1 MRVEGMSRM
10 AGILFRLLAGISA
23 VTLEAGMDMENG
35 HALLRQVASDDRR
48 AEESVLST
56 GSLEELKAKQSRWR
70 ELWLDMLGGLPE
82 KTPLEPQVT
91 GRIPCDGFTVEKI
104 LFQSMPG
111 VYVTGYLYLP
121 EDPEFRAP
129 YPALLLVCGHS
140 DDGKLRDRY
149 CHMAVMAVKE
159 GFAVF
164 TPDPYSQGERI
175 QRSADYSLSQCAEE
189 HASLGAR
196 SWLVGWNFA
205 RFRIWDAVRSV
216 DYMETR
222 PELDLSKLAVAGC
235 SGGGT
240 MSTYMQAFDD
250 RIRVAC
256 PSCYVSSL
264 REVIGERG
272 VHDAEQFFF
281 GQLPRGFNHAVL
293 LAMGQPRTAVMLDT
307 RHEDYFPIAGARSTA
322 ALMEQFQKKLG
333 IDTPFAIF
341 SSDGPHGLPLCGRTA
356 ILSWLKYAVKG
367 EESRYCRKGADG
379 KPELDV
385 EALRQIPDVTPPIPF
400 PEEGRTVTASGQV
413 RDLPGFKSLYTLIA
427 EEALRLRKT
436 RRIDRAALPEIVRR
450 RAGIHTLA
458 DLPSEPEPFMHDFK
472 WWYLSGAEG
481 VSVELH
487 AAILAVEG
495 RSLVG
500 ERAESFLRKAL
511 AEREANG
518 GKPVPLKA
526 EGVWCIPAA
535 HAFAAEP
542 ELFSEVEFTDPPKSW
557 TEMLCDP
564 DPGKDSFAVTVW
576 GALKEYDWI
585 DLVPKDRLTI
595 HRTESK

>member
-1 MRVEGMSRM
+1 
-10 AGILFRLLAGISA
+10 
-23 VTLEAGMDMENG
+23 MDMESG
-35 HALLRQVASDDRR
+35 HELLRQVASADKR
-48 AEESVLST
+48 AESAVLAIRT
-56 GSLEELKAKQSRWR
+56 PEELKKQQKQWR
-70 ELWLDMLGGLPE
+70 ELWLDMLGGMPE
-82 KTPLEPQVT
+82 KTPLQPQVT
-91 GRIPCDGFTVEKI
+91 GRIQGDGFTVDKV

-121 EDPEFRAP
+121 EDPRFRAP

-140 DDGKLRDRY
+140 DTGKLRDRY
-149 CHMAVMAVKE
+149 CHMAVMAVKA

-175 QRSADYSLSQCAEE
+175 QRAADYPLSECAEE

-205 RFRIWDAVRSV
+205 RFRIWDAVRSI

-222 PELDLSKLAVAGC
+222 PELDLSKLAIAGC

-250 RIRVAC
+250 RIKVAC

-272 VHDAEQFFF
+272 VHDAEQFFY

-293 LAMGQPRTAVMLDT
+293 LAMGQPRVSVMLDT
-307 RHEDYFPIAGARSTA
+307 RHSDYFPIAGARSTA
-322 ALMEQFQKKLG
+322 ALMERFQKNLK

-356 ILSWLKYAVKG
+356 ILSWLEYTVKC
-367 EESRYCRKGADG
+367 EESRYCTVSGSR
-379 KPELDV
+379 PMLDT
-385 EALRQIPDVTPPIPF
+385 EALRQIPDSTPPVPF

-413 RDLPGFKSLYTLIA
+413 RDLPGFRSLYTVIA
-427 EEALRLRKT
+427 EEALRLRDT

-450 RAGIHTLA
+450 RANIRTLA
-458 DLPSEPEPFMHDFK
+458 DLPPEPEPFIHDFK

-481 VSVELH
+481 CSTELH
-487 AAILAVEG
+487 AAILAVMG

-500 ERAESFLRKAL
+500 ERAESILRKAL
-511 AEREANG
+511 AERRSNG

-542 ELFSEVEFTDPPKSW
+542 GLFSEVEFTDPPKSW

-576 GALKEYDWI
+576 GALKEYDWT
-585 DLVPKDRLTI
+585 DLVPEDRLTVI
-595 HRTESK
+595 RRTSPEADTKEEGGKGISVLPPGSPVLKS

>member
-1 MRVEGMSRM
+1 
-10 AGILFRLLAGISA
+10 
-23 VTLEAGMDMENG
+23 MDMENG
-35 HALLRQVASDDRR
+35 HELLRQAASADKR
-48 AEESVLST
+48 AESAVLAIRSP
-56 GSLEELKAKQSRWR
+56 EELKEKQKEWR
-70 ELWLDMLGGLPE
+70 ADWLDMLGGLPE

-121 EDPEFRAP
+121 DDPEFRVP

-175 QRSADYSLSQCAEE
+175 QRGADCPFPGCAEE

-196 SWLVGWNFA
+196 SWLAGWNFA
-205 RFRIWDAVRSV
+205 RFRIWDAVRSI

-222 PELDLSKLAVAGC
+222 PDLDLSKLAVAGC

-307 RHEDYFPIAGARSTA
+307 RHGDYFPIAGARSTA

-356 ILSWLKYAVKG
+356 ILAWLKYAVKG

-413 RDLPGFKSLYTLIA
+413 RDLPGFKSLYTVIA

-436 RRIDRAALPEIVRR
+436 RRIDRTALPEIVRR

-481 VSVELH
+481 VSEELH

-500 ERAESFLRKAL
+500 ERAETFLRKAL
-511 AEREANG
+511 EERKANG
-518 GKPVPLKA
+518 GKPVVLKA
-526 EGVWCIPAA
+526 EGVWCIAAA
-535 HAFAAEP
+535 HAYAAEP
-542 ELFSEVEFTDPPKSW
+542 QLFSAVEFTNPPPSW
-557 TEMLCDP
+557 TEMLLCDP
-564 DPGKDSFAVTVW
+564 DPGHDSFAVTVW
-576 GALKEYDWI
+576 GALKEYDWT
-585 DLVPKDRLTI
+585 DLVPEDKRNGENF
-595 HRTESK
+595 R